1 MYIAFNVHLKILKAC
16 LSINFNLKS
25 KKMKQV
31 WTFSG
36 IVPKLLT
43 WILWLRPSG
52 LAPFTNNNSK
62 TCENPSRTATW
73 TGDSPLRPI
82 PFGFAPYLRSVRTF
96 SNKLYFTAESK
107 NNFSFKYYRV
117 DAIKIQDL
125 PANKG
130 VWSRTSGLSI
140 SIPDKLHKQSSV
152 CAVQLIETDEH
163 IQSDV
168 LPRWSKISF

>member
-1 MYIAFNVHLKILKAC
+1 MHRYHKIFYKG
-16 LSINFNLKS
+16 
-25 KKMKQV
+25 
-31 WTFSG
+31 WTLSG

-43 WILWLRPSG
+43 WILWFRPSG

-73 TGDSPLRPI
+73 TGDSPFKPM
-82 PFGFAPYLRSVRTF
+82 PFGFAPYFSNVRTF
-96 SNKLYFTAESK
+96 SNKLYFTAECK
-107 NNFSFKYYRV
+107 NCLHFEYYGFYDRKTE
-117 DAIKIQDL
+117 IL

-140 SIPDKLHKQSSV
+140 SIPGKLHKQSSV

-163 IQSDV
+163 IHSDV
-168 LPRWSKISF
+168 RPRWSAMDFK

>member
-1 MYIAFNVHLKILKAC
+1 MK
-16 LSINFNLKS
+16 KS
-25 KKMKQV
+25 PKSWKQV
-31 WTFSG
+31 WTLSG

-43 WILWLRPSG
+43 WILWLSPSG
-52 LAPFTNNNSK
+52 FAPFTNNNSR
-62 TCENPSRTATW
+62 TCENPSLTATW

-82 PFGFAPYLRSVRTF
+82 PFGFAPYLSSVRTF

-107 NNFSFKYYRV
+107 NYFPFGNYRFY
-117 DAIKIQDL
+117 AIKIQVL

-140 SIPDKLHKQSSV
+140 SIPGKLHKQSSV
-152 CAVQLIETDEH
+152 WAVQLIETDEH

-168 LPRWSKISF
+168 LPRWSKKFFYNSRSKLKIYLVNLSSQGH